1 MPWFDEQLEYRKER
15 DDKLLS
21 DSLESIAYAV
31 MGKRLSLAMQDD
43 KIAKTAIDEILKY
56 YHCQYDEDEEIKEN
70 LDIEE
75 LLDNRMRSFGIMR
88 RRVELEKGWRNN
100 AVGAML
106 GTLKEDGQAIALI
119 PGKMTGYTYYDF
131 STGKRIKVTS
141 KIEGLIDDEALC
153 FYRPLP
159 QRALKILDLVKYV
172 IEQFS
177 VSDFVLYV
185 GGMLVFS
192 LLGLLSPLFTKW
204 LIGDTIYSGKI
215 SALISLAVFMI
226 CFSLCRTLFS
236 IYQGMVNS
244 RISIKQN
251 IAVEAAVMSRVLSLP
266 ASFFKE
272 YSSGELSQR
281 TMYVNSLCSTVINGI
296 GGVGL
301 SAIFSL
307 IYVGQ
312 IFEFAPSLVVPALT
326 VTITTVVLNLVLTL
340 LNMKINQKQ
349 MMIGSKNSGLTYSTI
364 SGIQKIKLA
373 GAEKRMFARWA
384 EGYAKEAELVYNK
397 PMLLK
402 LGDTFTLFISMAG
415 TFVMYFI
422 AVHSNIS
429 ISDYY
434 AFNTSYGMVS
444 GAFFALGGL
453 GLTLANIKPVLEMA
467 KPILEAEPEV
477 EENKIKIDKLK
488 GSIEISNLSFKYT
501 EDMPNVLEDFNL
513 KIKAG
518 EYLAIVGSTGCGKS
532 TLVRLLLG
540 FEKPQ
545 KGTIYYDRYDIA
557 KVNIRSL
564 RKKIGAVM
572 QNGKLFT
579 GDIYSNIVISA
590 PQLTVDE
597 AWEAAKI
604 ASFDEDIEKMPMGMY
619 TLISEGQGG
628 ISGGQKQRLMI
639 ARAVAPKPKILILD
653 EATSALDNVTQKA
666 VSEAIDTLKC
676 TRIVI
681 AHRLST
687 IKNADRIIYIDEG
700 HIAEEGTYA
709 ELIEKNGLFAELVKR
724 QRIDVDCM
732 D

>member
-204 LIGDTIYSGKI
+204 LFGDTIYSGKI

-402 LGDTFTLFISMAG
+402 LGDTFALFISLTG

-434 AFNTSYGMVS
+434 AFSTSYGMVS

-687 IKNADRIIYIDEG
+687 IKNADRIIYINEG

>member
-141 KIEGLIDDEALC
+141 KIESLIDDEALC

-204 LIGDTIYSGKI
+204 LFGDTIYSGKI

-402 LGDTFTLFISMAG
+402 LGDTFALFISLTG

-434 AFNTSYGMVS
+434 AFSTSYGMVS

-687 IKNADRIIYIDEG
+687 IKNADRIIYINEG